1 MKKICLVCVFLLC
14 ISQSICGEEGYA
26 FKELYEVQVE
36 LKGTD
41 RVSINEGMKLAF
53 QNLMLTLSSN
63 SEINSYPA
71 VSKAVKDSE
80 KYISEYRLSSEDD
93 SILAIFSFNGEEVR
107 KLLSEN
113 SLPLWIG
120 IKPVSYTHLTL
131 PTILLV

>member
-1 MKKICLVCVFLLC
+1 MKKFYLVYVFLLC
-14 ISQSICGEEGYA
+14 ISLSICGEEGYA
-26 FKELYEVQVE
+26 FKELYEIQVE

-41 RVSINEGMKLAF
+41 RISINEGMKLAF

-113 SLPLWIG
+113 SF
-120 IKPVSYTHLTL
+120 LT
-131 PTILLV
+131 

>member
-1 MKKICLVCVFLLC
+1 MKKIYLVYVFLLC
-14 ISQSICGEEGYA
+14 ISQSTYSEEGYA
-26 FKELYEVQVE
+26 FKELYEIQVE

-71 VSKAVKDSE
+71 VSNAVKDSE

-93 SILAIFSFNGEEVR
+93 RILGIFYFNGEEVR
-107 KLLSEN
+107 KL
-113 SLPLWIG
+113 
-120 IKPVSYTHLTL
+120 
-131 PTILLV
+131 

>member
-63 SEINSYPA
+63 SEINTYPA
-71 VSKAVKDSE
+71 VTKAVKDSE
-80 KYISEYRLSSEDD
+80 KYISEYRLHQKMTVFWLSS
-93 SILAIFSFNGEEVR
+93 LLMVK
-107 KLLSEN
+107 KLEN
-113 SLPLWIG
+113 FYQKIVCHYG
-120 IKPVSYTHLTL
+120 
-131 PTILLV
+131 